1 MVGCFFVRPISSW
14 ANRHSRRSVKI
25 LGCLLGLLVC
35 SSLDGN
41 SLTKAWS
48 QDANSR
54 RDNTALGE
62 RAAKLFAKENLVPW
76 CIVPFDA
83 AKRTPEQRVT
93 MLRELGLSRCAYD
106 WRDEHIATFEQ
117 EILAYRAGE
126 IQFFAFWAWHEQAA
140 ALFEQHQLKPQ
151 FWVMIPDPGERPQVE
166 RVSQAADHLM
176 DIATRTQKLGAPLSL
191 YNHGGWSGQPE
202 NMIAVC
208 DELHRR
214 DLPHVGIVY
223 NFHHAHDRIHDWASI
238 FPQLKRYLHCLN
250 LNGMN
255 DDAKPKILAI
265 GAGQHE
271 RAMIRVILEHDY
283 QGPIGILDHQ
293 DSLDSKIAL
302 EANLEGLA
310 KIVAEFSAEQ
320 ENEPSREEPGHSGFE
335 PSPVSAPAPAPG
347 LLDAIPAEP
356 NQAYAEQLGQRA
368 IQLGSPTR
376 GARVFADP
384 KFACVSCHQV
394 DNVGGQVGPRLTH
407 PPTKRTT
414 TELAMSVLWPQHQVD
429 PAYSVWQALTIDG
442 ELLSGYRRN
451 LPDKHIGFANTGTL
465 ELTQVAESELEELQE
480 IGSPMPDGLAQSMT
494 SLQRLDL
501 LAYLQQLQDGGVSY
515 GEFLQ
520 DAYQRS
526 RTHQLKPE
534 PTDVARPPLI
544 PTRWP
549 NATHSVNRDR
559 IYDFYQKQAA
569 LYRSAEVPPML
580 LGYFHSLDGPNTGHW
595 GNQDEAYWASGRWN
609 HTQLDWVQMGVF
621 RGDNVTVPRG
631 ICVQLGDAKQLSIC
645 FDPDSLT
652 YPLLWK
658 DGFVSF
664 SSVRHG
670 FMDGLRM
677 AGQAV
682 DTKIGNQPSEPYRY
696 LGMYR
701 AGPRVLFAY
710 QIGETTYLDAPWAE
724 GEQFTRIVAPI
735 DQHPLK
741 DLLQG
746 VEPRNPETIE
756 TPIEFGE
763 GEPYAVDTIRLP
775 VDNPW
780 QALLFCSGHGF
791 LPDGSAYV
799 CTMQGDVWHVSGISA
814 NDTSISSQENRHASW
829 RRFASGLHQ
838 PLGLVVADGLVYVM
852 CRDQLVVLHDQNA
865 DGEADFYEC
874 FCNAFVT
881 SAGGHDYICGLER
894 DDKGNFYTASS
905 NQGLLKISP
914 DGQSV
919 DVVATGFRNPDG
931 LGLWP
936 DGTLTVPCSEG
947 DWTPGSMLA
956 AIRPTHK
963 TTTLP
968 TEPPVATPHFG
979 YPGPKDGTVP
989 HLPWLYL
996 PRGVDNSAGGQV
1008 WVDSDRWGPLQDQ
1021 VLHLSFGAGTHFLLL
1036 PDLIEQPAAELPA
1049 WVQGAAV
1056 SLPGDFRSGIHRGRF
1071 NPADGQLYVTGM
1083 NGWGSYTADDGCFQ
1097 RVRYTGGPVVLPTEI
1112 KIHADGIWLKFPQPL
1127 AKSVQ
1132 EVSHHFAQAWN
1143 YRYSGSY
1150 GSPEFSISHPDV
1162 PGHDWMAITHVSLS
1176 EAGDELFVQ
1185 MPDLRPVNQL
1195 HLNLALTEAS
1205 QQNPGLT
1212 TDLFVTIHQLS
1223 SPFDRWSVPDHGPKL
1238 LTRHPIFRDLEQQQ
1252 QQLPNPWL
1260 QEIVDARDIEIITGE
1275 NLSYQTSNMEVV
1287 AGQKIKL
1294 TLKNADSV
1302 PHNWVLL
1309 QPDSLARVGQLAN
1322 QLLADPMAGVRQ
1334 YVPET
1339 SDVFCYTD
1347 VVQAG
1352 QSFTIYFQAPETPG
1366 RYPFLCTFPGHWM
1379 VMNGVLTVKSRPAVN

>member
-1 MVGCFFVRPISSW
+1 MARP
-14 ANRHSRRSVKI
+14 ACVRRSFWSSVI
-25 LGCLLGLLVC
+25 GLKFTGRFVAGW
-35 SSLDGN
+35 SSLLAL
-41 SLTKAWS
+41 SLATTWATGTP
-48 QDANSR
+48 QEPGG
-54 RDNTALGE
+54 LGE
-62 RAAKLFAKENLVPW
+62 GHNLAARAEKLFAKENLVPW

-83 AKRTPEQRVT
+83 VKRGPEQRVA
-93 MLRELGLSRCAYD
+93 MLRELGLSRSAYD

-117 EILAYRAGE
+117 EILAYQTGQ
-126 IQFFAFWAWHEQAA
+126 IQFFAFWAWHEQAV
-140 ALFEQHQLKPQ
+140 ALFEKHQLNPQ
-151 FWVMIPDPGERPQVE
+151 FWIMVPDPGERLQTE
-166 RVSQAADHLM
+166 RVALAADNLM
-176 DIATRTQKLGAPLSL
+176 EMAQRTQKLGSPLSL

-214 DLPHVGIVY
+214 GFPHVGIAY
-223 NFHHAHDRIHDWASI
+223 NFHHAHDRIPDWPQI
-238 FPQLKRYLHCLN
+238 FPQLKPYLHCLN

-255 DDAKPKILAI
+255 DGAHPKILAI

-271 RAMIRVILEHDY
+271 RAMIRVVLEHDY

-293 DSLDSKIAL
+293 ESLDSKIAL

-310 KIVAEFSAEQ
+310 KITKELVAE
-320 ENEPSREEPGHSGFE
+320 NETKRAPS
-335 PSPVSAPAPAPG
+335 
-347 LLDAIPAEP
+347 LLEAIPAEP
-356 NQAYAEQLGQRA
+356 NLAYAEQLAERA
-368 IQLGSPTR
+368 LRLGSPAR
-376 GARVFADP
+376 GARVFADA

-394 DNVGGQVGPRLTH
+394 GDIGGKVGPRLVSTT
-407 PPTKRTT
+407 TKRTSA
-414 TELAMSVLWPQHQVD
+414 ELAMSVLWPQHQVD
-429 PAYSVWQALTIDG
+429 PAYSVWQALTVEG
-442 ELLSGYRRN
+442 EVLSGYRRD
-451 LPDKHIGFANTGTL
+451 LPNQQIGFANTATL
-465 ELTQVAESELEELQE
+465 EMTEVAESVIEELKE

-501 LAYLQQLQDGGVSY
+501 LAYLQQLQDGGTSY
-515 GEFLQ
+515 ANFME

-544 PTRWP
+544 PARWP

-569 LYRSAEVPPML
+569 MYRPTEVPPML

-609 HTQLDWVQMGVF
+609 HTELDWVQMGVF
-621 RGDNVTVPRG
+621 RGDDVTVPRG
-631 ICVQLGDAKQLSIC
+631 ICVQLGAEKQLSIC

-677 AGQAV
+677 AGQV
-682 DTKIGNQPSEPYRY
+682 IDKKIGTQPRQSHRY

-710 QIGETTYLDAPWAE
+710 QIGETIFLDAPWAD
-724 GEQFTRIVAPI
+724 GEQFTRVVAPI
-735 DQHPLK
+735 DQHPLR

-746 VEPRNPETIE
+746 SEPRHPNIMETN
-756 TPIEFGE
+756 IEFGA
-763 GEPYAVDTIRLP
+763 GSPYAVDTIALP

-780 QALLFCSGHGF
+780 RALLFCSGHGF

-799 CTMQGDVWHVSGISA
+799 CTMQGDVWHVSGLSG
-814 NDTSISSQENRHASW
+814 SPQENPKAKW

-838 PLGLVVADGLVYVM
+838 PLGLVVANDLVYVM
-852 CRDQLVVLHDQNA
+852 CRDQLVALHDRNN

-881 SAGGHDYICGLER
+881 SQGGHDFICGLER
-894 DDKGNFYTASS
+894 DAAGNFFTASS
-905 NQGLLKISP
+905 NQGLLKIAP
-914 DGQSV
+914 DGKTIEV
-919 DVVATGFRNPDG
+919 LATGFRNPDG

-947 DWTPGSMLA
+947 DWTPATMIA
-956 AIRPTHK
+956 AV
-963 TTTLP
+963 
-968 TEPPVATPHFG
+968 PPAQVATTGHADSKAPPHFG
-979 YPGPKDGTVP
+979 YPGSKGGNVP
-989 HLPWLYL
+989 DLPWLYF

-1008 WVDSDRWGPLQDQ
+1008 WVDSDRWGPLRDQ
-1021 VLHLSFGAGTHFLLL
+1021 IVHLSFGAGSHFLLL
-1036 PDLIEQPAAELPA
+1036 ADRIEQPAAELPA

-1056 SLPGDFRSGIHRGRF
+1056 PLAGDFRSGVHRGRF

-1083 NGWGSYTADDGCFQ
+1083 SGWGTYTADDGCFQ
-1097 RVRYTGGPVVLPTEI
+1097 RVRYTGETVILPTGI
-1112 KIHADGIWLKFPQPL
+1112 KIYADGIWLKFSQPL
-1127 AKSVQ
+1127 EESVA
-1132 EVSHHFAQAWN
+1132 EPSSHFAQAWN

-1162 PGHDWMAITHVSLS
+1162 PGHDWMAITNVSLS
-1176 EAGDELFVQ
+1176 EARDEMFVQ
-1185 MPDLRPVNQL
+1185 IPDLRPVNQL
-1195 HLNLALTEAS
+1195 HLNLALTDAARRD
-1205 QQNPGLT
+1205 PGMT
-1212 TDLFVTIHQLS
+1212 TDLFVTIHQLAG
-1223 SPFDRWSVPDHGPKL
+1223 PFDRWPVPNHGAKF

-1252 QQLPNPWL
+1252 PQIPNPWL
-1260 QEIVDARDIEIITGE
+1260 NELANAREIEIVTGE
-1275 NLSYQTSNMEVV
+1275 NLSYQTPQVEAVV
-1287 AGQKIKL
+1287 GETIKL
-1294 TLKNADSV
+1294 TLKNIDSV

-1309 QPDSLARVGQLAN
+1309 QPDSLTRVGQLAN
-1322 QLLADPMAGVRQ
+1322 QLLADPAAGQKQ
-1334 YVPET
+1334 YVPES
-1339 SDVFCYTD
+1339 SDVICYTD
-1347 VVQAG
+1347 VVPAG
-1352 QSFTIYFQAPETPG
+1352 ESFVIYFRAPAAPG

-1379 VMNGVLTVKSRPAVN
+1379 VMNGVLTVRQN